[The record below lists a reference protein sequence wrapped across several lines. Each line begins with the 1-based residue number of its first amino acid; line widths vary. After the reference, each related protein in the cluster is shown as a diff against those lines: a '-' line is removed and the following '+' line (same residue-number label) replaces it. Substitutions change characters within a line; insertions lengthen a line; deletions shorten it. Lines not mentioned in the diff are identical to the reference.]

1 MYVRVFDGKE
11 GGEGGME
18 HSPHAVVL
26 PQAVP
31 KVNHPTLK
39 IKENHTTWK
48 ISSSVVG
55 IMIDLASCSDRAQ
68 Q

>member
-1 MYVRVFDGKE
+1 MYVCLMGRMVAKE
-11 GGEGGME
+11 VW
-18 HSPHAVVL
+18 STALHAVVL

-31 KVNHPTLK
+31 KVNHPTWK

>member
-11 GGEGGME
+11 GGEGGM
-18 HSPHAVVL
+18 L